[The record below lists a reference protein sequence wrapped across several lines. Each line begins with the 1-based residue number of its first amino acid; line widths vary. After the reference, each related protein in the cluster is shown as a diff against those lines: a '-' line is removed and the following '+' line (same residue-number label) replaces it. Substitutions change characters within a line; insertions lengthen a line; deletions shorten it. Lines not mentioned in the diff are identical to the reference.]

1 MQGGS
6 TIIFLNS
13 LPGMPMPY
21 LLATI
26 LAQTFF
32 FSDAFSSGR
41 SIELG
46 MAPVRLV
53 VNEWCPQHCSQGGL
67 RGYVVEIVEQ
77 ALKEEGLAFEITY
90 QPWLRSLRDV
100 EKGRKD
106 GVLTPTVPGFP
117 QFIYP
122 EEAVGFQ
129 EYCFY
134 APRSSTWT
142 FRTNSDLLGK
152 RVAFLDE
159 SGLGAIENFMAEHAS
174 RIAVTRF
181 ASGDHNYIDRIFQF
195 LMTGRTDLVIITSDV
210 YEFSVKHKLI
220 PNEFR
225 NAGCLGKEKMAVG
238 LSKVNEKR
246 SLLIGKALDRGIRKL
261 RQKGQL
267 KEILKKY
274 GLTDW
279 QTP

>member
-1 MQGGS
+1 
-6 TIIFLNS
+6 
-13 LPGMPMPY
+13 MPY
-21 LLATI
+21 I
-26 LAQTFF
+26 LAVLILVHAFF
-32 FSDAFSSGR
+32 FCEAFSLSRSSGYG
-41 SIELG
+41 I
-46 MAPVRLV
+46 ATVHLV
-53 VNEWCPQHCSQGGL
+53 VNEWCPQHCSQGEL
-67 RGYVVEIVEQ
+67 KGYVVEIVEQ
-77 ALKEEGLAFEITY
+77 ALKEEGVPFEISY
-90 QPWLRSLRDV
+90 QPWIRALRDV

-134 APRSSTWT
+134 APRSSPWT
-142 FRTNSDLLGK
+142 FRTNSDLLGQ

-159 SGLGAIENFMAEHAS
+159 SGLGVIEQYMAENAS
-174 RIAVTRF
+174 RIGVTRF
-181 ASGDHNYIDRIFQF
+181 ASGDGNYVERIFQF
-195 LMTGRTDLVIITSDV
+195 LMTSRTDLVIITSDV
-210 YEFSVKHKLI
+210 YDFSVKNKVI

-225 NAGCLGKEKMAVG
+225 KAGCLGKEKMAVG
-238 LSKVNEKR
+238 LSKADEKR
-246 SLLIGKALDRGIRKL
+246 ALLIGKALDRGIRKL

>member
-1 MQGGS
+1 
-6 TIIFLNS
+6 L
-13 LPGMPMPY
+13 
-21 LLATI
+21 
-26 LAQTFF
+26 
-32 FSDAFSSGR
+32 
-41 SIELG
+41 
-46 MAPVRLV
+46 APVQLV
-53 VNEWCPQHCSQGGL
+53 VNEWCPQHCSQGELG
-67 RGYVVEIVEQ
+67 GYVIEIVEQ
-77 ALKEEGLAFEITY
+77 ALKEERIPFEISY
-90 QPWLRSLRDV
+90 QPWLRALRDV

-122 EEAVGFQ
+122 EEAVGYQ

-134 APRSSTWT
+134 ALRSSTWT
-142 FRTNSDLLGK
+142 FRTNSDLLGQ

-159 SGLGAIENFMAEHAS
+159 SGLGPIENYMTENAG

-181 ASGDHNYIDRIFQF
+181 AAGDHNYVERIFQF

-210 YEFSVKHKLI
+210 YEFSSKNKTI

-238 LSKVNEKR
+238 LSKADEKR

-267 KEILKKY
+267 KEILRKY

-279 QTP
+279 QTS

>member
-1 MQGGS
+1 
-6 TIIFLNS
+6 
-13 LPGMPMPY
+13 MPY
-21 LLATI
+21 NFAALVLVHV
-26 LAQTFF
+26 LFV
-32 FSDAFSSGR
+32 SEAFSLSRSGGH
-41 SIELG
+41 G
-46 MAPVRLV
+46 MAPVQLV
-53 VNEWCPQHCSQGGL
+53 VNEWCPQHCSEGEL

-77 ALKEEGLAFEITY
+77 ALKEEGIPFEISY
-90 QPWLRSLRDV
+90 QPWLRALRDV

-134 APRSSTWT
+134 APRSSSWT
-142 FRTNSDLLGK
+142 FRTNSDLLGQ

-159 SGLGAIENFMAEHAS
+159 SGLGSLERYMTDNAS
-174 RIAVTRF
+174 RIGVTRF
-181 ASGDHNYIDRIFQF
+181 AAGDRNYVDRIFQF

-210 YEFSVKHKLI
+210 YEFSVKNKVI

-225 NAGCLGKEKMAVG
+225 KAGCLGKEKMAVG
-238 LSKVNEKR
+238 LSKADEKR
-246 SLLIGKALDRGIRKL
+246 ALLIGKALDRGIRKL

-274 GLTDW
+274 GLNDW
-279 QTP
+279 QLP

>member
-1 MQGGS
+1 
-6 TIIFLNS
+6 
-13 LPGMPMPY
+13 MPY
-21 LLATI
+21 I
-26 LAQTFF
+26 LAALVLAHAFF
-32 FSDAFSSGR
+32 LGEAFSFSRSSG
-41 SIELG
+41 LV
-46 MAPVRLV
+46 MAPVQLV
-53 VNEWCPQHCSQGGL
+53 VNEWCPQHCSQGEL

-77 ALKEEGLAFEITY
+77 ALKEEGIPFEISY
-90 QPWLRSLRDV
+90 QPWLRALRDV

-134 APRSSTWT
+134 ALRSSAWI
-142 FRTNSDLLGK
+142 FRTNSDLLGQ

-159 SGLGAIENFMAEHAS
+159 SGLGPIENYMTGHAS
-174 RIAVTRF
+174 RISVTRF
-181 ASGDHNYIDRIFQF
+181 ASGDHNYVDRIFQF
-195 LMTGRTDLVIITSDV
+195 LMTGRTDLVIMTSDV
-210 YEFSVKHKLI
+210 YEFAWKNKSI

-238 LSKVNEKR
+238 LSKADEKR

-267 KEILKKY
+267 KDILRKY

-279 QTP
+279 QAS

>member
-1 MQGGS
+1 
-6 TIIFLNS
+6 
-13 LPGMPMPY
+13 MPMPY
-21 LLATI
+21 I
-26 LAQTFF
+26 LAALALAHAFF
-32 FSDAFSSGR
+32 LGEAFSFSRSSG
-41 SIELG
+41 LV
-46 MAPVRLV
+46 MAPVQLV
-53 VNEWCPQHCSQGGL
+53 VNEWCPQHCSQGEL

-77 ALKEEGLAFEITY
+77 ALKEEGVPFEISY
-90 QPWLRSLRDV
+90 QPWVRALREV

-106 GVLTPTVPGFP
+106 GILTPTVPGFP
-117 QFIYP
+117 QFLYH

-134 APRSSTWT
+134 TPRSSTWT
-142 FRTNSDLLGK
+142 FRTNSDLLGQ

-159 SGLGAIENFMAEHAS
+159 SGLGAIEEYMTEHAS

-181 ASGDHNYIDRIFQF
+181 ASGDHNYVDRLFQF
-195 LMTGRTDLVIITSDV
+195 LVTGRTDLVVITSDV
-210 YEFSVKHKLI
+210 YEFSLKHKVI

-238 LSKVNEKR
+238 LSKADEKR

-267 KEILKKY
+267 KEILRKY
-274 GLTDW
+274 GLSDW